1 VAVPKACVIFAL
13 TSFCALEIAMSV
25 IDTIVDAVAPQENDK
40 AHREARVKAKA
51 VARSGDW
58 LSIILRHHEAIEA
71 AFAAVKTAT
80 TAAGRTVAHKRPAV
94 LLTGH
99 ANAEESVIYPTLSR
113 AGSKGHATTAYSEQ
127 ATAKTEMAA
136 LETLPAMSQDYLDKL
151 EHIRDAVAHHVYQ
164 EENSWFLDLKAN
176 TTTQDQ
182 ALLAQRYQEEFD
194 RYVRD
199 DRQPSDGLN
208 PVEGVTMQ
216 HRAEDVAS
224 GSHVPRD

>member
-1 VAVPKACVIFAL
+1 
-13 TSFCALEIAMSV
+13 MSV
-25 IDTIVDAVAPQENDK
+25 IDTIVNAVAPQENEN

-58 LSIILRHHEAIEA
+58 LSMILRHHEAIEA

-80 TAAGRTVAHKRPAV
+80 TAAGRTAAQKRLAV

-99 ANAEESVIYPTLSR
+99 ANAEESIIYPALSR
-113 AGSKGHATTAYSEQ
+113 VGGKGRATTAYSEQ

-136 LETLPAMSQDYLDKL
+136 LETLPPMSQGYLDKL

-164 EENSWFLDLKAN
+164 EESTWFLDLKAN

-194 RYVRD
+194 RYVGD
-199 DRQPSDGLN
+199 DDLAPPDGLN
-208 PVEGVTMQ
+208 SVEGITMQ
-216 HRAEDVAS
+216 NRTADADS